1 MAKFQAINFYS
12 QKKDKGY
19 QLLPF
24 KFSEL
29 DSERYLLT
37 NMAGEFITLKKELM
51 KPFVTHALDEDSDE
65 YINLRSRQFLLDE
78 HNRIAP
84 DLLSLKLRTR
94 YASLSQFTSLHI
106 FVVSLRCE
114 HSCPYCQ
121 VSRQSE
127 DKGSFDMT
135 EEIANRS
142 LQLVFKSPSPMIKIE
157 FQGGEPL
164 LNFGMIQYVV
174 KQALKINE
182 AEKKSLDFVIATNL
196 ALISKEV
203 LMFCKEYG
211 VHIST
216 SLDGPED
223 LHNKNRPRPGKN
235 SHQKTLEGIYLSRE
249 VLGKDSVSALMTTTE
264 SSLGRVKEIIDEYLA
279 LDFGGIFL
287 RHLSPY
293 GFAIKTKS
301 YLAYSTDRWLE
312 FYKEGLEYI
321 IELNR
326 KGIDFREYHACT
338 VLTKMLTSNNP
349 GFVDLMSPSGMGI
362 AAAVY
367 NYDGTVHPS
376 DESRML
382 AEMGDN
388 TFKLGNV
395 FDNTYEEIFGS
406 DALLTPLEESFALSA
421 PMCSDCAYEPYCGAE
436 PVYHHGIHKD
446 FLGRKPTSD
455 FCHRNMSIFK
465 YLVTRMDEDPFVKN
479 LFLDWANHS

>member
-51 KPFVTHALDEDSDE
+51 KPFVTHTLDEDSDE
-65 YINLRSRQFLLDE
+65 YVNLRSRQFLLDE
-78 HNRIAP
+78 HNRVAP

-135 EEIANRS
+135 EEIADKS

>member
-1 MAKFQAINFYS
+1 MSKFQPISFFSN
-12 QKKDKGY
+12 KKDSYK
-19 QLLPF
+19 LLPF

-29 DSERYLLT
+29 DSDRYLLT
-37 NMAGEFITLKKELM
+37 NIAGEYLILKKE
-51 KPFVTHALDEDSDE
+51 ALESLVNHKLSSDDEA
-65 YINLRSRQFLLDE
+65 YINLRARQFIQDE
-78 HNRIAP
+78 HNQVATE
-84 DLLSLKLRTR
+84 LLSLKVRTKFR
-94 YASLSQFTSLHI
+94 SLSQFTSLHI

-127 DKGSFDMT
+127 DRQSFDMT
-135 EEIANRS
+135 PEIADKA
-142 LQLVFKSPSPMIKIE
+142 LDLVFRSPSQMVKIE

-164 LNFGMIQYVV
+164 LNFGLVKYVV
-174 KQALKINE
+174 TKAIEINKEKQRN
-182 AEKKSLDFVIATNL
+182 LDFVIATNL
-196 ALISKEV
+196 ALINPEI
-203 LMFCKEYG
+203 LNFCKEFG
-211 VHIST
+211 IHIST
-216 SLDGPED
+216 SLDGPQD

-235 SHQKTLEGIYLSRE
+235 SYEKTIEGIQLSRE
-249 VLGKDSVSALMTTTE
+249 ILGRDRVSALMTTTE
-264 SSLGRVKEIIDEYLA
+264 ASLGRVKEIIDEYLD

-312 FYKEGLEYI
+312 FYKEGIEYI
-321 IELNR
+321 ISLNK

-338 VLTKMLTSNNP
+338 VLTKMLTCNNP
-349 GFVDLMSPSGMGI
+349 GFVDLMNPSGIGI

-382 AEMGDN
+382 AEMGDD
-388 TFKLGNV
+388 TFKLGHV
-395 FDNTYEEIFGS
+395 LTDSYEDIFGS
-406 DALLTPLEESFALSA
+406 EALLKPLEESFTLSA
-421 PMCSDCAYEPYCGAE
+421 PMCTDCAYEPYCGAE

-446 FLGRKPTSD
+446 FLGRKPDSD

-465 YLVTRMDEDPFVKN
+465 YLILRMEQDPFTKS
-479 LFLDWANHS
+479 LFMNWANHS

>member
-51 KPFVTHALDEDSDE
+51 KPFVTHTLDEDSDE
-65 YINLRSRQFLLDE
+65 YVNLRSRQFLLDE
-78 HNRIAP
+78 HNRVAP

-135 EEIANRS
+135 EEIADKS

-164 LNFGMIQYVV
+164 LNFGMVQYVV

-321 IELNR
+321 IDLNR

-446 FLGRKPTSD
+446 FLGRKPNSD